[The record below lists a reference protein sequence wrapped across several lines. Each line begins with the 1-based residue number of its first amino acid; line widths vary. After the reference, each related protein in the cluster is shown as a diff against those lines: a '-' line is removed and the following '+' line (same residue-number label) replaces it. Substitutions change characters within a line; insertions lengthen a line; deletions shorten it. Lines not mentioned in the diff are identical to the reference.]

1 MNTFYRSLARFLCL
15 FLACLFL
22 SSSLQAEVLP
32 REPLGPSGRRTGFAF
47 SEIMYH
53 PEARVDGKN
62 LEFIE
67 LYNSNPFLE
76 DISGWRIAG
85 AANFTFPSNTV
96 VGPFGFLVVAAV
108 PADVQSVYNLTGVL
122 GPWVGDLPNDSGSL
136 RLLKRSGGI
145 VLDLTYSDWTP
156 WPLAADGAGHSLV
169 LGRPSYGEADARAWV
184 ASTLPG
190 GSPGAAD
197 PLPTGSLEK
206 VVFNE
211 VLARPASA
219 GSGFLELYNAGTEEA
234 DLSGAW
240 ISLGSVTNRFQ
251 IGADAILS
259 AGGWMQFGWTQL
271 GFAPSPTGDVLY
283 LRSADNPSRIVHAM
297 ALEAQAIGVSVG
309 RQPDGT
315 ELVRALA
322 TPTPGL
328 ANAPLR
334 ISPVVINE
342 IFYHPPKEQP
352 DAEYL
357 ELYNWS
363 SQTVDL
369 SDWRLIDG
377 ISFTFPA
384 GSRIPAGGYV
394 VIAKD
399 PQRFLAYQGSVGAGV
414 LFGPFAGNLSGR
426 GERLALARPELIT
439 LANGNTIQK
448 SYVTVD
454 EVSYSTGG
462 KWGAWSDGG
471 GSSLELIHPQ
481 SDHSLGS
488 SWADSDESS
497 KADWTLVEHTGI
509 LDMPHPSTTSADQLQ
524 VILFGKGDTLIDDM
538 EVLVN
543 GQNRLRNPRF
553 ETNAINWVGQGTHKA
568 TAWQTNAGFNGG
580 NALRVSAS
588 DRGDQ
593 VANRVRGALTPT
605 IPVGTEVTLRGRAR
619 WMRGNTDILFRLRS
633 GMLEAPGRLN
643 IPTALGTPGKRNSQA
658 RPNVGPSIVQIEHF
672 PVLPPTN
679 TPVRVSARVTD
690 FDGIGSVMLRY
701 RIDPTNTLF
710 DVEMKDDGQGPD
722 LVAGDQIYSGE
733 IPGQRVNKLVAF
745 RIEATDR
752 AVEPLKSV
760 YPPSAPRREC
770 LYRVGESM
778 PRSTFGTYRFWLTQ
792 SNLNYW
798 IGREKM
804 SNEEVDATF
813 VFGTNRIV
821 YNAGARYAG
830 SYYTV
835 PTYDSPVGNLCGYDI
850 TLPADNPL
858 LGEDHFT
865 FDYPIR
871 DDTNQREQ
879 LMYWF
884 CEQYGLPNMYR
895 RYVNLYVNGNKR
907 GAITDDIQ
915 QPDGNTLREFFPQDS
930 EGLLIKTD
938 CWDEFADSGDA
949 IAGNNCV
956 LNSLEDFL
964 TSDGERKLGRY
975 RWNWRPR
982 ALKGSAHDF
991 SELFTLIDAVTAP
1004 GTNAFIAAVNSVVDI
1019 ENWMRTFAMNDLASF
1034 WDAFG
1039 NPNAKNTYL
1048 YKPEHDGWKL
1058 YSWDFDVGLGV
1069 FNDPIDAALFPA
1081 LGDPSMNRIY
1091 ATPALLRP
1099 YWTAIQEA
1107 VDTFFVSGP
1116 GTSVDAILDS
1126 KYAAFRTNSVSF
1138 VNGSQIKT
1146 WINQR
1151 RAFLTN
1157 ELRKVSPAFAVTS
1170 PKGSPLL
1177 SSTNR
1182 IFIRG
1187 TASPIV
1193 NSIQVNGRALPIQWS
1208 TVSNWNVEVLLVP
1221 GDNTL
1226 AVQGYDRQ
1234 GRVLRNATA
1243 TVTVSY
1249 TGTLEVAREH
1259 VGISEIMFLPLV
1271 PRTEFIELYNNAER
1285 TTFDLS
1291 GWRLEGA
1298 DFVFPT
1304 PTLIS
1309 PGEYLVVVKDR
1320 VAFGK
1325 TYGWHIAV
1333 AGEFA
1338 GNLNPF
1344 GETLKLV
1351 EPSPSNAVI
1360 DLVSYDDEEPWP
1372 VRSSRPGTSIQL
1384 IDPTQD
1390 HRRPGN
1396 WAAWQGQV
1404 SNSKVSAITLNSAW
1418 RYEDSGN
1425 GLPADWKIPGFD
1437 DSGWNQGPGVF
1448 YNTPDALTVPKTTL
1462 LNFTNAESQ
1471 AKIITHY
1478 FRTHFSIPDQWGLTK
1493 SRLGIVVDDGAAFY
1507 LNGEEIYRR
1516 RLAAGV
1522 PSAGTLANGTVAK
1535 ATLESPVTV
1544 ALTNLISGDNLL
1556 AVEVHQSASNSTDVV
1571 FGLNLFLF
1579 PTPSQGSSPGEPNR
1593 FNRSLPAFPSLWLSE
1608 VQPQNL
1614 TGPTDA
1620 AGERDP
1626 WVELFNSGSTPVDLG
1641 GMYLSDDPAHLER
1654 WKFPANTILGA
1665 GQFRLVWL
1673 DGQPGQSTASEVHA
1687 DFRIAAT
1694 DGVLLLSRD
1703 ISGSS
1708 QVVDSLRYRG
1718 VAADESYGR
1727 FPADA
1732 VDRAQRFSYPTPAA
1746 QNNNA
1751 SRPVTLWINEWM
1763 AGNSGSLAD
1772 PADGDYE
1779 DWFEIYNPEST
1790 AVDLSGYTLT
1800 DTLATPGKSTI
1811 PAGVSIPA
1819 HGYLLVWADEE
1830 SSQTTIGGDLH
1841 VNFKLSGNGEQIGL
1855 FAPDG
1860 RRVDAVTFGAQ
1871 TDDVSQ
1877 GRSAD
1882 GAPAPYVFFTSP
1894 TPRASNQSVPV
1905 HPSIQIVSVESDALG
1920 VVTVTWTARAN
1931 DRYRV
1936 VSSDDLDGAMW
1947 TTAAEVTAA
1956 GAQGQFRDTQAAQRS
1971 RRFYRI
1977 EWAP

>member
-1 MNTFYRSLARFLCL
+1 MNTLYRSLARLLCL
-15 FLACLFL
+15 SLAGL
-22 SSSLQAEVLP
+22 SLRAEVLP
-32 REPLGPSGRRTGFAF
+32 LEPLGPSSRRTGMAI

-53 PEARVDGKN
+53 PETRSDGKN
-62 LEFIE
+62 LEFLE
-67 LYNSNPFLE
+67 LYNSNPFQE
-76 DISGWRIAG
+76 NISGWRLTGSIEY
-85 AANFTFPSNTV
+85 TFPSNTI
-96 VGPFGFLVVAAV
+96 VGPFGFLVVAAA
-108 PADVQSVYNLTGVL
+108 PGDIQAVYGVTGVL
-122 GPWVGDLPNDSGSL
+122 GPWTDVLPDDSGSVQ
-136 RLLKRSGGI
+136 LLKRSGGI

-156 WPLAADGAGHSLV
+156 WPLAADGRGHSLV
-169 LGRPSYGEADARAWV
+169 LGRPSYGEDDARAWV
-184 ASTLPG
+184 ASTVPG
-190 GSPGAAD
+190 GSPGGAEPKA
-197 PLPTGSLEK
+197 TGSLEQ

-211 VLARPASA
+211 VLARPLSL
-219 GSGFLELYNAGTEEA
+219 GGGFVELYNAGTQEA

-240 ISLGSVTNRFQ
+240 ISVASVTNRFQ
-251 IGADAILS
+251 IGIDALLP
-259 AGGWMQFGWTQL
+259 AGRWIQFSFAQL
-271 GFAPSPTGDVLY
+271 GFAPSPAGDVLF
-283 LRSADNPSRIVHAM
+283 LRAADNPARIVHAV
-297 ALEAQAIGVSVG
+297 ALEAQAEGVAIG
-309 RQPDGT
+309 RQPDGA
-315 ELVRALA
+315 EGMRLLA
-322 TPTPGL
+322 SPTPGL
-328 ANAPLR
+328 ANSPLR
-334 ISPVVINE
+334 TSSVVLNE

-352 DAEYL
+352 DGDYV

-363 SQTVDL
+363 NQPVDV
-369 SDWRLIDG
+369 SDWRLVDG
-377 ISFTFPA
+377 IQFTFPA

-394 VIAKD
+394 VVAKD
-399 PQRFLAYQGSVGAGV
+399 PQRFQSYQGSLGAGT
-414 LFGPFAGNLSGR
+414 LFGPFSGNLSGR
-426 GERLALARPELIT
+426 GERLALARPELIPI
-439 LANGNTIQK
+439 AGMEYRG
-448 SYVTVD
+448 YVTVD
-454 EVSYSTGG
+454 EVTYSTGG
-462 KWGAWSDGG
+462 KWGAWADGG
-471 GSSLELIHPQ
+471 GSSLELITPH
-481 SDHSLGS
+481 SDHSLGV
-488 SWADSDESS
+488 SWADSDESGKS
-497 KADWTLVEHTGI
+497 EWTLIEHTGV
-509 LDMPHPSTTSADQLQ
+509 LDMPHPSMSTADQLQ
-524 VILFGKGDTLIDDM
+524 VILFGKGETLIDDM

-553 ETNAINWVGQGTHKA
+553 ETNALNWVGQGTHKA
-568 TAWQTNAGFNGG
+568 TAWQTNSGFNGG

-593 VANRVRGALTPT
+593 VANRVRGALTPA
-605 IPVGTEVTLRGRAR
+605 IAIGTEVTLRGRAR
-619 WMRGNTDILFRLRS
+619 WLKGNTDLLLRLRS
-633 GMLEAPGRLN
+633 GMLEAPGRLS

-658 RPNVGPSIVQIEHF
+658 RQNIGPAIVEVAHF

-679 TPVRVSARVTD
+679 TPVRVSARVLD
-690 FDGIGSVMLRY
+690 WDGLASVMLRY
-701 RIDPTNTLF
+701 RIDPTNLLF
-710 DVEMKDDGQGPD
+710 DVEMKDDGVGAD

-733 IPGQRVNKLVAF
+733 IPGQRAGKLVAF
-745 RIEATDR
+745 RIEAIDR
-752 AVEPLKSV
+752 AAQPLKSV
-760 YPPSAPRREC
+760 FPPAAPRREC
-770 LYRVGESM
+770 LYRVGETM

-798 IGREKM
+798 SSREKM

-835 PTYDSPVGNLCGYDI
+835 PTYDTPVGSLCGYDI

-915 QPDGNTLREFFPQDS
+915 QPDGNTLREFFPEDS
-930 EGLLIKTD
+930 EGLLLKTD

-949 IAGNNCV
+949 IGGNNCV
-956 LNSLEDFL
+956 LNSLEDFV

-982 ALKGSAHDF
+982 AVQGSAHDF
-991 SELFTLIDAVTAP
+991 TELFTLIDAMTAP

-1048 YKPEHDGWKL
+1048 YKPERDGWKL

-1069 FNDPIDAALFPA
+1069 FNDPVDSALFPT
-1081 LGDPSMNRIY
+1081 LGDSSMNRIY

-1107 VDTFFVSGP
+1107 VDSFFISGP
-1116 GTSVDAILDS
+1116 GTAVDAILDS

-1138 VNGSQIKT
+1138 VNGNQIKT

-1151 RAFLTN
+1151 RAYLTN

-1187 TASPIV
+1187 TASPVV
-1193 NSIQVNGRALPIQWS
+1193 NSLQVNGRVLPIQWS

-1221 GDNTL
+1221 GDNAL
-1226 AVQGYDRQ
+1226 VVQGFDRV
-1234 GRVLRNATA
+1234 GRSLPTATA
-1243 TVTVSY
+1243 TVNISY
-1249 TGTLEVAREH
+1249 TGSLEVAREH

-1291 GWRLEGA
+1291 GWRVEGV

-1304 PTLIS
+1304 PTFLS
-1309 PGEYLVVVKDR
+1309 PGEFLVVVKDR
-1320 VAFGK
+1320 VSFGK
-1325 TYGWHIAV
+1325 TYGWHIPI

-1351 EPSPSNAVI
+1351 EPSPSNSVV
-1360 DLVSYDDEEPWP
+1360 DLVTYDDEEPWP
-1372 VRSSRPGTSIQL
+1372 ARASRPGASIQL

-1396 WAAWQGQV
+1396 WAAWQGEV
-1404 SNSKVSAITLNSAW
+1404 SASKVSALTLGSSW
-1418 RYEDSGN
+1418 RYEDSGAL
-1425 GLPADWKIPGFD
+1425 LPADWKIPGFD

-1448 YNTPDALTVPKTTL
+1448 YNTVDALTIPKTTL
-1462 LNFTNAESQ
+1462 LNFTNAETQ
-1471 AKIITHY
+1471 ARVITHY
-1478 FRTHFSIPDQWGLTK
+1478 FRTQFTLPDAWGLTK
-1493 SRLGIVVDDGAAFY
+1493 SRLGVVVDDGAAFY
-1507 LNGEEIYRR
+1507 LNGQEIYRR
-1516 RLAAGV
+1516 RLPAGN
-1522 PSAGTLANGTVAK
+1522 PGPGTLANATVTRAV
-1535 ATLESPVTV
+1535 LESPVTL
-1544 ALTNLISGDNLL
+1544 ALTNLIAGDNLL

-1593 FNRSLPAFPSLWLSE
+1593 FNRSLPAFPGVWLSE
-1608 VQPQNL
+1608 VQPQNV
-1614 TGPTDA
+1614 TGLADG

-1626 WVELFNSGSTPVDLG
+1626 WVELYNSSATAVDVG
-1641 GMYLSDDPAHLER
+1641 GMYLSDDPNQLQR
-1654 WKFPANTILGA
+1654 WKIPASTVLGP
-1665 GQFRLVWL
+1665 GQYRLVWL
-1673 DGQPGQSTASEVHA
+1673 DGQMGQNTLTELHAS
-1687 DFRIAAT
+1687 FRIGT
-1694 DGVLLLSRD
+1694 GDGVLILSRD
-1703 ISGSS
+1703 GQSGV
-1708 QVVDSLRYRG
+1708 QIVDSLRYRG
-1718 VAADESYGR
+1718 VGADESYGR

-1732 VDRAQRFSYPTPAA
+1732 VDRGQRFAYPTPSA
-1746 QNNNA
+1746 QNSNA
-1751 SRPVTLWINEWM
+1751 SRPAVLWINEWL
-1763 AGNSGSLAD
+1763 AGNGGSLAD
-1772 PADGDYE
+1772 PADGDFE
-1779 DWFEIYNPEST
+1779 DWFEIYNAEST
-1790 AVDLSGYTLT
+1790 PVDLSSYTLT
-1800 DTLATPGKSTI
+1800 DTLSAPGKFVI
-1811 PAGVSIPA
+1811 PAGVTIPA
-1819 HGYLLVWADEE
+1819 RGYLLVWADEE
-1830 SSQTTIGGDLH
+1830 TSQTAGGGDLH
-1841 VNFKLSGNGEQIGL
+1841 VNFKLSGGGEQIGL

-1860 RRVDAVTFGAQ
+1860 RRVDAVLFGGQ

-1877 GRSAD
+1877 GRSSD
-1882 GAPAPYVFFTSP
+1882 GAEPPYVFFAAP
-1894 TPRASNQSVPV
+1894 TPRAANQSGPV
-1905 HPSIQIVSVESDALG
+1905 HPAIQIVSVESDASG
-1920 VVTVTWTARAN
+1920 AVTVTWSARTGGQ
-1931 DRYRV
+1931 YRV
-1936 VSSDDLDGAMW
+1936 LSLDDLGGAVW
-1947 TTAAEVTAA
+1947 TVAAQVTAT
-1956 GAQGQFRDTQAAQRS
+1956 GVQGQYRDVEAAQRS

-1977 EWAP
+1977 EWVSTP